1 MMRNTSNRRHLS
13 DAREKAGLDV
23 AIATLGLAKEAWIRC
38 TESTCLV
45 SLVQWTL
52 KRHLP
57 KISERR
63 KH

>member
-1 MMRNTSNRRHLS
+1 MRNTSNRRHPNDTKERLVF
-13 DAREKAGLDV
+13 DV
-23 AIATLGLAKEAWIRC
+23 AMATLGLAKEAWIRC
-38 TESTCLV
+38 RESTYLV
-45 SLVQWTL
+45 SLVQWIL

>member
-45 SLVQWTL
+45 SLVQ
-52 KRHLP
+52 
-57 KISERR
+57 
-63 KH
+63 